1 MVNFLSCS
9 CTSGFSYIY
18 GAKCQHN
25 TVYQSN
31 LLCFLTSNKTKFTDQ
46 KGENFIGF
54 TAVWSNVLVFFFQI
68 RSDYKLL
75 WVNSIQFERHKLN
88 VCERQRREDC
98 CVTLMNKLFFN
109 IVVCGKKNETKKNHT
124 LCFN

>member
-1 MVNFLSCS
+1 MELNASTTQFIKVTC
-9 CTSGFSYIY
+9 Y
-18 GAKCQHN
+18 
-25 TVYQSN
+25 V
-31 LLCFLTSNKTKFTDQ
+31 FLTSNKTKFTDQ

-109 IVVCGKKNETKKNHT
+109 IVVCGKKNETKKSH
-124 LCFN
+124 FVF